1 MSKILVVEDSK
12 AVLSN
17 IVKILNLNGYNTLSA
32 TNGAEGFE
40 IARTEL
46 PDLII
51 SDIMMPECDGY
62 TLLND
67 LRKNSK
73 TEQIPIIFL
82 SAKVDRIEIR
92 KGMVAGADD
101 YITKPFRTNDLIE
114 SIETQLAK
122 KTKLNS
128 KLEELY
134 SNISTYIPHEL
145 RTPLVSIF
153 GYTDMM
159 ISDLD
164 LLSKG
169 EMKIML
175 SGIRNTADRLYK
187 TLEKFLR
194 YSETELMMK
203 DQASYKELLDNYVSS
218 PHWMIEEVLEKSSF
232 RSRVNYKNDVK
243 ATEFEIKIFAD
254 HFKLIVEELLVNA
267 NKFSTK
273 DSEILLETKNSDNKF
288 SVTVTNY
295 GRGMSSEEIAKISPF
310 VQHKRKVYEQDGNGL
325 GLAIIKR
332 LCEFYSAQIQ
342 INSHPDSVTR
352 IEVLFSSRLSVPE
365 GIAI

>member
-32 TNGAEGFE
+32 TNGREGFE
-40 IARTEL
+40 IARAES
-46 PDLII
+46 PDLIL

-62 TLLND
+62 ALLND
-67 LRKNSK
+67 LRKDPK

-101 YITKPFRTNDLIE
+101 YITKPFRTSELLDA
-114 SIETQLAK
+114 IETQIAK
-122 KTKLNS
+122 KTKLTS

-134 SNISTYIPHEL
+134 SNISSYVPHEL

-159 ISDLD
+159 LSDLD
-164 LLSKG
+164 LLSKS

-175 SGIRNTADRLYK
+175 SGIRNTSDRLYK

-194 YSETELMMK
+194 YSETELMIK
-203 DQASYKELLDNYVSS
+203 DQVNYTELLDHYISS
-218 PHWMIEEVLEKSSF
+218 PYWIIEEVLEKSGF
-232 RSRVNYKNDVK
+232 RDRINFKNDSQV
-243 ATEFEIKIFAD
+243 AEFEIRMFAD
-254 HFKLIVEELLVNA
+254 HFKLIIEELLVNA

-273 DSEILLETKNSDNKF
+273 DSEILLETKNVDGHF
-288 SVTVTNY
+288 SVIVTNF
-295 GRGMSSEEIAKISPF
+295 GRGMTSEEIEKISPF
-310 VQHKRKVYEQDGNGL
+310 VQHKRKTFEQDGNGL

-332 LCEFYSAQIQ
+332 LCEFYKTQIHIESQ
-342 INSHPDSVTR
+342 PDSITK
-352 IEVLFSSRLSVPE
+352 IEILFPSRLTVTE